1 MRSTA
6 IFLLTLISRRCHR
19 RPQEGRSVTTDEYLY
34 DTEETNR
41 ICELAMGRVREPPAP
56 FFSHQTVALKVARSI
71 ADYTEPRFLGRVAMA
86 PVDVILDR
94 ERALVLQPDVLF
106 VATSRLAIVR
116 DQVWGPPDLV
126 VEVLSPGTEH
136 RDRTEKLGWY
146 RQYGVRECWLV
157 DVRQE
162 LVTVV
167 DFTGALPV
175 ERAARGAEAIQ
186 SSVLPGLEVTAA
198 VIFA

>member
-1 MRSTA
+1 
-6 IFLLTLISRRCHR
+6 
-19 RPQEGRSVTTDEYLY
+19 
-34 DTEETNR
+34 
-41 ICELAMGRVREPPAP
+41 
-56 FFSHQTVALKVARSI
+56 
-71 ADYTEPRFLGRVAMA
+71 MA
-86 PVDVILDR
+86 PVDVVLDR

-106 VATSRLAIVR
+106 VATARLGIVR
-116 DQVWGPPDLV
+116 NQVWGAPDLV
-126 VEVLSPGTEH
+126 VEVLSPATEH

-175 ERAARGAEAIQ
+175 ERTAGGAEAIL
-186 SSVLPGLEVTAA
+186 SSVLPGLEAA
-198 VIFA
+198 ASAVFV

>member
-1 MRSTA
+1 M
-6 IFLLTLISRRCHR
+6 
-19 RPQEGRSVTTDEYLY
+19 TTDEYLY

-56 FFSHQTVALKVARSI
+56 FFSHQTVALKVARLI

-86 PVDVILDR
+86 PVDVVLDR

-106 VATSRLAIVR
+106 VATARLAIVR
-116 DQVWGPPDLV
+116 NQVWGPPDLV

-136 RDRTEKLGWY
+136 HDRTEKLGWY
-146 RQYGVRECWLV
+146 RQYGVGECWLV

-162 LVTVV
+162 VVTVV
-167 DFTGALPV
+167 DFTGALPI
-175 ERAARGAEAIQ
+175 ERAARSAGPIQ
-186 SSVLPGLEVTAA
+186 SSVLPGLEITAA
-198 VIFA
+198 AVFA

>member
-1 MRSTA
+1 M
-6 IFLLTLISRRCHR
+6 
-19 RPQEGRSVTTDEYLY
+19 TTNEYLY
-34 DTEETNR
+34 DTEDTNR
-41 ICELAMGRVREPPAP
+41 IRELAMGRIREPPAP

-106 VATSRLAIVR
+106 VSTARLGIIR
-116 DQVWGPPDLV
+116 NQVWGPPDLV
-126 VEVLSPGTEH
+126 VEVLSPATEH

-157 DVRQE
+157 DMRGE

-167 DFTGALPV
+167 DFTGAQPV
-175 ERAARGAEAIQ
+175 ERVAKGMDAPQ

-198 VIFA
+198 AVFV

>member
-1 MRSTA
+1 
-6 IFLLTLISRRCHR
+6 
-19 RPQEGRSVTTDEYLY
+19 VTTNEYLY

-41 ICELAMGRVREPPAP
+41 IHELAMGRVREPPAP
-56 FFSHQTVALKVARSI
+56 FFSHQTVALKVARLI

-86 PVDVILDR
+86 PVDVVLDR

-106 VATSRLAIVR
+106 VCTARLGIVR
-116 DQVWGPPDLV
+116 NQVWGAPDLV
-126 VEVLSPGTEH
+126 VEVLSPATEH

-162 LVTVV
+162 LLTVV

-175 ERAARGAEAIQ
+175 ERTAGGAEAIL

-198 VIFA
+198 AVFV

>member
-1 MRSTA
+1 
-6 IFLLTLISRRCHR
+6 
-19 RPQEGRSVTTDEYLY
+19 VTTDEYLY
-34 DTEETNR
+34 DTEETKR
-41 ICELAMGRVREPPAP
+41 IRELAMGRVREPPAP
-56 FFSHQTVALKVARSI
+56 FFSHQTVALNVARSI

-86 PVDVILDR
+86 PVDVVLDR

-106 VATSRLAIVR
+106 VATARLGIVR
-116 DQVWGPPDLV
+116 NQVWGAPDLV

-162 LVTVV
+162 LVTIV
-167 DFTGALPV
+167 DCTGALPV
-175 ERAARGAEAIQ
+175 ERTARGAEAVR

-198 VIFA
+198 AMFRT